1 RQMLKFKVSQK
12 AMEILSGNGTQ
23 AKLQEQLKKIN
34 QDAFLKIKSRL
45 KVLAA
50 AETAEN
56 KRIIGKL
63 NLVEV
68 EAIQR
73 IHTDQSMDQK
83 NFTTHK
89 FKKVGEDQLV
99 FMDDGH
105 PWIDELDKYDVATKA
120 CPQNIRR
127 KM

>member
-1 RQMLKFKVSQK
+1 MGSEMCIRDR
-12 AMEILSGNGTQ
+12 
-23 AKLQEQLKKIN
+23 LQGQLDRIN
-34 QDAFLKIKSRL
+34 QDAFLKMKARL

-50 AETAEN
+50 NETADN
-56 KRIIGKL
+56 KRIIAKL

-73 IHTDQSMDQK
+73 IHTDQNLANSSYTV
-83 NFTTHK
+83 NK

-99 FMDDGH
+99 FMDDGR